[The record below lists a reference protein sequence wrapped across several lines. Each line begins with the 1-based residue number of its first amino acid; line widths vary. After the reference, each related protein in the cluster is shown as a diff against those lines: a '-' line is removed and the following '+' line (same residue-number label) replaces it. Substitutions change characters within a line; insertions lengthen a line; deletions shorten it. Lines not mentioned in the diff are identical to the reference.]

1 MSSSSQNKDVSH
13 RMPEGK
19 VIGFSRMRLEIRPE
33 FGPDSCRLVLLLL
46 ANDVQAHELNRRL
59 HEVFSTPAEVC
70 KWLFTPHRLLLDIP
84 PSVFIGGEVYETVLF
99 ALERDLSSDANDD

>member
-1 MSSSSQNKDVSH
+1 MSSSSQDKGVSH
-13 RMPEGK
+13 RKPEEK
-19 VIGFSRMRLEIRPE
+19 VAGFAKMRLEIRPE

-46 ANDVQAHELNRRL
+46 ANDDRARALHRRL
-59 HEVFSTPAEVC
+59 HEVFPTPAEVC

-99 ALERDLSSDANDD
+99 ALEREFSSDAHDS